1 MPDIDTL
8 RHVNLLDGE
17 AVSMTMEQMFSA
29 LTTSLR
35 LDKSSKT
42 RYNKNNRKL
51 RKTCDAL
58 TEGG

>member
-8 RHVNLLDGE
+8 RHVSLLDGE
-17 AVSMTMEQMFSA
+17 AVSMTMEQVFSA
-29 LTTSLR
+29 LTTILR

-42 RYNKNNRKL
+42 GYNKNNRKL